1 MGGDAEDDA
10 EDVAD
15 EDAVAMGDSEGEIVA
30 VVDDEGRELGD
41 GGKEGGRELARR
53 GTAMGKSWAQSPHSL
68 TRRTKRV
75 MGLHTVDSRPYLLPF
90 SPVSPLSHVS
100 VYNIVHLTYHAS
112 QCIQYTRIPL
122 GTIRKEERKL

>member
-30 VVDDEGRELGD
+30 VVVDDEGRELGD

-75 MGLHTVDSRPYLLPF
+75 MGLHTST
-90 SPVSPLSHVS
+90 HVPIFFPSALS
-100 VYNIVHLTYHAS
+100 VYYLTS
-112 QCIQYTRIPL
+112 RL
-122 GTIRKEERKL
+122 SL

>member
-30 VVDDEGRELGD
+30 VVVDDEGRELGD

-90 SPVSPLSHVS
+90 SPVSLLSHMS
-100 VYNIVHLTYHAS
+100 SRLS
-112 QCIQYTRIPL
+112 L
-122 GTIRKEERKL
+122 